1 MGPVPRV
8 VSASIFF
15 PRGGSAFVLRSLA
28 RELPARGWDV
38 TIVSGSRHDTG
49 EQGDARR
56 FFAGLDV
63 REVDFTAAL
72 RSPDPLDPPPG
83 AAPMHPSYEDRP
95 GAPDAVFAALDDAAY
110 ERQVDAWSD
119 ALAGA
124 DAASADVLHLSHL
137 TPVNAAAARVA
148 PGVPV
153 VGHLHGTELLML
165 ERIAA
170 GAPTAWT
177 HADAWAQR
185 MRAWAQACARL
196 VLLSDTQVE
205 RAAAA
210 LGIDP
215 ARCTVIPNGYDP
227 AAFSPAAGAV
237 DRVALWRR
245 CLVDAPR
252 GWRPG
257 APAGSVAYAESD
269 LAAFAGGPTLLYVGR
284 FTEVKRVGLM
294 ISAYARAR
302 PRFTSRA
309 PLVVVGGHDGE
320 WEGEHPFDTVTRLG
334 VPDVFL
340 AGWYDHDEL
349 PELLQAGDALVLAS
363 VREQFGQVIVEAMAC
378 GLPPIAVDRFGP
390 SHIVRDGE
398 TGWLVEPDDEAG
410 LAAAMVQAVDD
421 AGERRRRGRG
431 ALEDARAHYSW
442 PAIAGAMAAALDE
455 ALMSRAG
462 MISGT
467 LQQP

>member
-1 MGPVPRV
+1 MPRV

-15 PRGGSAFVLRSLA
+15 PRGGSAYVLRSLA
-28 RELPARGWDV
+28 RELPAHGWDV
-38 TIVSGSRHDTG
+38 TIVSGSRHDG
-49 EQGDARR
+49 HQGDARA
-56 FFAGLDV
+56 FYAGFDLH
-63 REVDFTAAL
+63 EVDFTTALAA
-72 RSPDPLDPPPG
+72 PDPMDPPAG
-83 AAPMHPSYEDRP
+83 AAPMHPSYEDRL
-95 GAPDAVFAALDDAAY
+95 GAPDRIFAALDDAQY
-110 ERQVDAWSD
+110 ERQVDAWAA
-119 ALAGA
+119 ALEEAGA
-124 DAASADVLHLSHL
+124 ATADVLHLSHL
-137 TPVNAAAARVA
+137 TPVNAAAQRVA

-170 GAPTAWT
+170 GAPAGWT
-177 HADAWAQR
+177 HAEAWAR
-185 MRAWAQACARL
+185 RLRGWAQSCARL
-196 VLLSDTQVE
+196 ILLSSTQVQ
-205 RAAAA
+205 RAVTA

-215 ARCTVIPNGYDP
+215 DRCTVMPNGYDP
-227 AAFSPAAGAV
+227 AAFAPAEEPV

-245 CLVDAPR
+245 CLVAEPR

-257 APAGSVAYAESD
+257 RGAGSVAYAEED
-269 LAAFAGGPTLLYVGR
+269 LAAFAEGPTLLYVGR

-294 ISAYARAR
+294 IAAYARAR
-302 PRFTSRA
+302 ERFATRA
-309 PLVVVGGHDGE
+309 PLVVVGGHAGE
-320 WEGEHPFDTVTRLG
+320 WEGEHPFDTIRRLG

-340 AGWYDHDEL
+340 AGWHEHNEL
-349 PELLQAGDALVLAS
+349 AALLHASDALVLAS

-390 SHIVRDGE
+390 SLIIRDGE

-421 AGERRRRGRG
+421 GDERRRRGRN

-442 PAIAGAMAAALDE
+442 PAIAGAMAATLEE
-455 ALMSRAG
+455 ALVPRDE
-462 MISGT
+462 MISGR